1 MIRVPRWPGETTVPN
16 GDTDGIVSPF
26 TVAATLVRH
35 WRLMLLLPFVAVVAA
50 VTLSILTRTYSAQS
64 RFVPQSS
71 RGDISRLAGLAAQ
84 IGVPLGMD
92 ASGESPDFYV
102 DLVESGEVLGPAME
116 TEYRFARRPGS
127 ADSLRGTWLDL
138 VGIEGDSREERLRS
152 GIDALRSNVSAAASV
167 KSGIVTVR
175 AEAPWPG
182 LAEAL
187 NARILELLAQ
197 FDRQRRQSGAQ
208 AERVFVE
215 ARFDGARKDLES
227 AETAVARFLDR
238 NRRPESPR
246 LVMEMERLQRVVAM
260 RQQVYAALAQ
270 AYEQARIEEVRNTPV
285 ITVVDRPEGSARS
298 TRGIVF
304 VAALAL
310 LLGLIAASALAFLID
325 WYGRQRDTPALRE
338 LQQVIRKPA
347 RRVPVGGPGG

>member
-1 MIRVPRWPGETTVPN
+1 MIRVPRWPGESDVRN
-16 GDTDGIVSPF
+16 GDDQDVISPF
-26 TVAATLVRH
+26 LIAATLLRH
-35 WRLMLLLPFVAVVAA
+35 RRLMVFLPLGAVVFAI
-50 VTLSILTRTYSAQS
+50 VFSILTRAYAAES

-71 RGDISRLAGLAAQ
+71 SGDMSRLAGLAAQ
-84 IGVPLGMD
+84 IGVPLTMD

-102 DLVESGEVLGPAME
+102 DLVRSGEVLGPAL
-116 TEYRFARRPGS
+116 TAEYQFAESPGS
-127 ADSLRGTWLDL
+127 LDSLRGSWLDL
-138 VGIEGDSREERLRS
+138 VGIEGGSPEERLRN
-152 GIDALRSNVSAAASV
+152 GIDALRNDVAAAASV

-175 AEAPWPG
+175 TEAPWPG

-187 NARILELLAQ
+187 NAEILALLAQ

-215 ARFDGARKDLES
+215 ERYDSARQELEA
-227 AETAVARFLDR
+227 AEAAVARFLDR

-298 TRGIVF
+298 TRGVVLVALIALVVGV
-304 VAALAL
+304 VAAA
-310 LLGLIAASALAFLID
+310 ALAFLID
-325 WYGRQRDTPALRE
+325 WYDRQRNTPALRE
-338 LQQVIRKPA
+338 LRRIVREPV

>member
-1 MIRVPRWPGETTVPN
+1 MIRVPRWPGETSVAN
-16 GDTDGIVSPF
+16 GDADGAISPF
-26 TVAATLVRH
+26 TVAATLLRH
-35 WRLMLLLPFVAVVAA
+35 WRLVAGLPFLAVAVA
-50 VTLSILTRTYSAQS
+50 VTVALLTRTYTAEA

-71 RGDISRLAGLAAQ
+71 RGDMSRLAGLAAQ

-102 DLVESGEVLGPAME
+102 DLVRSGEVLGPAME
-116 TEYRFARRPGS
+116 SEYHFARSPGD
-127 ADSLRGTWLDL
+127 ADSLHGTWLDL
-138 VGIEGDSREERLRS
+138 VGIEGETPEERARA
-152 GIDALRSNVSAAASV
+152 GIDVLRANVSASASV

-175 AEAPWPG
+175 TEAPWAG
-182 LAEAL
+182 LAESV
-187 NARILELLAQ
+187 NARVLELLAQ

-215 ARFDGARKDLES
+215 ERYDGARNELES
-227 AETAVARFLDR
+227 AESSLARFLDR

-246 LVMEMERLQRVVAM
+246 LVMEMERLQRAVGM

-270 AYEQARIEEVRNTPV
+270 AYEQARIDEVRNTPV
-285 ITVVDRPEGSARS
+285 ITVVDRPEGSARA

-310 LLGLIAASALAFLID
+310 LLGFVAAVALAFLAD
-325 WYGRQRDTPALRE
+325 WYTRQRNSPAMHELRQVLRE
-338 LQQVIRKPA
+338 PT